1 MYVVVQHAI
10 KDPSIAFDRGRKLM
24 VGEGCAAEHSGPA
37 VPAEPGRFRRH
48 VPVGVPDGGLASG
61 VRRRGA
67 RRLERQRLL
76 PGRRA
81 SVRSPTRRPSF
92 AASPAPSLV

>member
-24 VGEGCAAEHSGPA
+24 VGEGAPA
-37 VPAEPGRFRRH
+37 STRVMQFLPSQ
-48 VPVGVPDGGLASG
+48 DGSAVTCLW
-61 VRRRGA
+61 
-67 RRLERQRLL
+67 E
-76 PGRRA
+76 
-81 SVRSPTRRPSF
+81 SPTVDSLQVYVDEVLGDSSDNTCYAIDAERAFADAPTAL